1 MLILI
6 IVVRDLAIEVEKI
19 SKGVEKITETDNE
32 CAQRKNSDLINN
44 LLSYYHFE
52 NMKNMS
58 LKTKDISS
66 ELAKLQHFND
76 DDIEVIV
83 K

>member
-6 IVVRDLAIEVEKI
+6 IVITDLIRQVEKI
-19 SKGVEKITETDNE
+19 NGVEKITETDNE
-32 CAQRKNSDLINN
+32 WAQRKNSDLINN

-52 NMKNMS
+52 NMKNM
-58 LKTKDISS
+58 LFKTKDISS